1 MDEVQY
7 WNSALVCYVLGANPP
22 IHVIEGFL
30 RRIWKQQNLDRVSL
44 LTHGIFLVRFHSVE
58 DRDRILKGGYQFFD
72 KKPLIMKAWDPD
84 VRFTKED
91 VWKVPVWVQ
100 LRNLELKY
108 WGERSMAK
116 IVSSLG
122 NLIKPDQATQNRDK
136 LQFARV
142 LVEMDV
148 SASFSNQICF
158 EDEKGQLIYIEV
170 LYEWKPDKCD
180 ICKGIGHT
188 SDMCKKVKMVEHIRK
203 EATVNEVQVGEV
215 LCEMRS
221 IIDGGGD
228 PPPIDG

>member
-1 MDEVQY
+1 
-7 WNSALVCYVLGANPP
+7 
-22 IHVIEGFL
+22 
-30 RRIWKQQNLDRVSL
+30 
-44 LTHGIFLVRFHSVE
+44 
-58 DRDRILKGGYQFFD
+58 
-72 KKPLIMKAWDPD
+72 MKAWDPD

-108 WGERSMAK
+108 WGERSMEK
-116 IVSSLG
+116 NFSSLG
-122 NLIKPDQATQNRDK
+122 KTIKPDQATQNRDK

-142 LVEMDV
+142 LIEMDV
-148 SASFSNQICF
+148 STGFSNQICF
-158 EDEKGQLIYIEV
+158 EDEKGQVIYLEV

-188 SDMCKKVKMVEHIRK
+188 SDMCKKVKIVEQLRK
-203 EATVNEVQVGEV
+203 VWKPKEVSGNQNNSVTSAGIADKQEFQQAKGKKVPVASSSHVMTKNTFDVLENATINEVQVGEV
-215 LCEMRS
+215 LCQMRS